1 MTEQDTI
8 YVALLDEGLDVW
20 RPVAARRLSPDR
32 YLILDQ
38 DYDPATER
46 WQFEPGTV
54 VRCRAQDRDGRRILI
69 ATDAGRQTT
78 SSTG

>member
-1 MTEQDTI
+1 MNEQDTI

-20 RPVAARRLSPDR
+20 RPVTARRLSSDR

-38 DYDPATER
+38 GHDRATER
-46 WQFEPGTV
+46 WQFEPGSV
-54 VRCRAQDRDGRRILI
+54 VTCRAEDRDGRQILI
-69 ATDAGRQTT
+69 ANAAAHQTA